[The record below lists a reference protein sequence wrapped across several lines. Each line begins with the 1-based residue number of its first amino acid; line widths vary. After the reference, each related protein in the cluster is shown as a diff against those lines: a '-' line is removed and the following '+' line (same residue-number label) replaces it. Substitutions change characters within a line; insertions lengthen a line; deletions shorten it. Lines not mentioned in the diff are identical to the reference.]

1 MKILITAKGK
11 QISDEVDPR
20 FGRAKFFVLV
30 DTDTNEVTAHDNS
43 QNLNAAQ
50 GAGIQ
55 AAQSVTQLGAEAVIS
70 GNVGPNAFQT
80 LNAAGIKMYLCPQA
94 TVEEAVRKFKAGEL
108 KEVASANVQG
118 HWS

>member
-1 MKILITAKGK
+1 MKILLTAKGK
-11 QISDEVDPR
+11 QINDEVDPR
-20 FGRAKFFVLV
+20 FGRAKFFILV
-30 DTDTNEVTAHDNS
+30 DTETNEVTAHDNS
-43 QNLNAAQ
+43 HNLNAAQ

-55 AAQSVTQLGAEAVIS
+55 AAQSVVRLGAEAVIS

>member
-80 LNAAGIKMYLCPQA
+80 LNADGIKMYLCPQA